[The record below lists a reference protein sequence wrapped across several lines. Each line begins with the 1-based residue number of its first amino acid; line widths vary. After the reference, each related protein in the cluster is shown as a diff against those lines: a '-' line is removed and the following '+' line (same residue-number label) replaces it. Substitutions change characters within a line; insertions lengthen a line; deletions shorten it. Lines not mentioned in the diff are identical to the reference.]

1 MMGPKQILVIDDDP
15 GFLLLLQKVL
25 ENAGYQVRTAEEGQ
39 AGLESAW
46 SNHPDLVITDIDMPV
61 NDGYKTIQM
70 FRYDPSLR
78 VPLIVV
84 SGVVDARDAQRV
96 LAAGADAFFPKP
108 VDQAALLAR
117 VAELLA
123 AG

>member
-1 MMGPKQILVIDDDP
+1 MGPKQILVIDDDP

-84 SGVVDARDAQRV
+84 SGVV
-96 LAAGADAFFPKP
+96 GADAFFPKP

>member
-1 MMGPKQILVIDDDP
+1 MMGQKHILVIDDDP
-15 GFLLLLQKVL
+15 GFLLLLRKVL
-25 ENAGYQVRTAEEGQ
+25 ENAGYQVSTAEEGQ

-46 SNHPDLVITDIDMPV
+46 SNRPDLVISDMDMPV

-78 VPLIVV
+78 VPVVIV

-108 VDQAALLAR
+108 VDQSALLAKI
-117 VAELLA
+117 AELLA